1 MTDDAYDTMNDWLT
15 PNGQK
20 PQEPYIGMRL
30 GLAGNKTKRFD
41 RHHDMIYNV
50 YLKNKE
56 LVNDDADMFAAICE
70 PLWDNSLSLRD
81 NLRRLP
87 RSETLTRRRR
97 ELHEAG
103 LITYSPKA
111 MKTRTEAFKK
121 ERDKAS
127 PMSPQAKRVYYD
139 EVQEVGA
146 EIYKQ
151 TRLV

>member
-20 PQEPYIGMRL
+20 PQEPHIGMRL

-111 MKTRTEAFKK
+111 MKTRTEAFKS

-127 PMSPQAKRVYYD
+127 PMSPQAKVMYLHD
-139 EVQEVGA
+139 DFVENL
-146 EIYKQ
+146 KQ